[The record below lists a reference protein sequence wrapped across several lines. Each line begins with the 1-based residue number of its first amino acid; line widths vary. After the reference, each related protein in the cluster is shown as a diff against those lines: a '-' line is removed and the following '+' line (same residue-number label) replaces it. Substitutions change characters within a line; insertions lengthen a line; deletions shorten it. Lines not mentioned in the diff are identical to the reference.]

1 MDDSGNIVEPEE
13 WDAGALLNNV
23 RHFSRNIWTVFPN
36 MSSNDINNFITSNIG
51 AFKAE
56 MYLNSAIPLQHG
68 IGTEPYNIVEFTRG
82 GDAFDYDA
90 DSDLLED
97 RNWKLADIFHSEP
110 ALVSVPPD
118 AISFSI

>member
-1 MDDSGNIVEPEE
+1 MDC
-13 WDAGALLNNV
+13 
-23 RHFSRNIWTVFPN
+23 FPN

-90 DSDLLED
+90 DGDLLED
-97 RNWKLADIFHSEP
+97 RNGNWLIYFTQSLLLYLYHPMLFHQP
-110 ALVSVPPD
+110 
-118 AISFSI
+118 